1 MQARQIVY
9 ALAAVWLV
17 LFVASFVALQLVE
30 DRGDATAQILNRV
43 ATFLTWQSASLTAAG
58 VLAFVTYRAVARGVV
73 KVKLPGYGPLA
84 LNAFV
89 VALFIAIVAYRVLVA
104 PALSL
109 S

>member
-1 MQARQIVY
+1 MQAKQIVY

-30 DRGDATAQILNRV
+30 DTGSESAQVLSRV

-58 VLAFVTYRAVARGVV
+58 VLAFVTYRAAARGVP
-73 KVKLPGYGPLA
+73 KVKLPGYAPLA

-89 VALFIAIVAYRVLVA
+89 VSLFVAIVAYRVLVA
-104 PALSL
+104 PALS
-109 S
+109 